1 MLGMWISVDPARQFS
16 SPYLYAGNGMNPVNI
31 VDPDGNAPYQI
42 AIFVDNPDML
52 KAKPNEG
59 LGDVFHDFKA
69 TAKWGQEKFGKDF
82 EIRII
87 RNQKEMHNFV
97 KAGQYTAIIGHGI
110 YDEEGNPIQGKL
122 VKSSDDTKG
131 IDLYLLDFELLETE
145 SKAKVFACGVGRW
158 DDLFDNIDL
167 GSNKGPLHMGDAY
180 QDAADYLME
189 NKPDNNK

>member
-1 MLGMWISVDPARQFS
+1 
-16 SPYLYAGNGMNPVNI
+16 
-31 VDPDGNAPYQI
+31 
-42 AIFVDNPDML
+42 ML